1 MNTKEEIKNYY
12 LKEFSLFDG
21 EFNIIFNILD
31 INVEKM
37 IITVAVTKAGK
48 IFVTEY
54 DLKLDKEN
62 NLYFQYGVEY
72 TKVNVEDFEKIED

>member
-1 MNTKEEIKNYY
+1 MKTEEVRSYY

-21 EFNIIFNILD
+21 ENDIIFNILD
-31 INVEKM
+31 VDTEKM
-37 IITVAVTKAGK
+37 VITVAVTKMGK

-62 NLYFQYGVEY
+62 NLYFQYGVEF
-72 TKVNVEDFEKIED
+72 TKINVEDFETISD

>member
-1 MNTKEEIKNYY
+1 MKTEEARSYY

-21 EFNIIFNILD
+21 ENDIIFNILD
-31 INVEKM
+31 VNTEKM
-37 IITVAVTKAGK
+37 VITIAVTRMGK

-62 NLYFQYGVEY
+62 NLYFQYGVEF
-72 TKVNVEDFEKIED
+72 TKINVEDFETISD

>member
-1 MNTKEEIKNYY
+1 MKTEETRSYY

-21 EFNIIFNILD
+21 ENDIIFNILD
-31 INVEKM
+31 VNTEKM
-37 IITVAVTKAGK
+37 VITVAVTRMGK

-62 NLYFQYGVEY
+62 NLYFQYGVEF
-72 TKVNVEDFEKIED
+72 TKINVEDFETISD

>member
-1 MNTKEEIKNYY
+1 MKTEEVRSYY

-21 EFNIIFNILD
+21 ENDIIFNILD
-31 INVEKM
+31 VNTEKM
-37 IITVAVTKAGK
+37 IITIAVTKMGK

-62 NLYFQYGVEY
+62 NLYFQYGVEF
-72 TKVNVEDFEKIED
+72 TKINVEDFETISD

>member
-1 MNTKEEIKNYY
+1 MKTEEARSYY

-21 EFNIIFNILD
+21 ENDIIFNILD
-31 INVEKM
+31 VNTEKM
-37 IITVAVTKAGK
+37 VITVAVTKLGK

-62 NLYFQYGVEY
+62 NLYFQYGVEF
-72 TKVNVEDFEKIED
+72 TKINVEDFETISD

>member
-1 MNTKEEIKNYY
+1 MKTEEARSYY

-21 EFNIIFNILD
+21 ENDIIFNILD
-31 INVEKM
+31 VNTEKM
-37 IITVAVTKAGK
+37 IITIAVTKMGK

-62 NLYFQYGVEY
+62 NLYFQYGVEF
-72 TKVNVEDFEKIED
+72 TKINVEDFETISD

>member
-1 MNTKEEIKNYY
+1 MKTEEARSYY

-21 EFNIIFNILD
+21 ENDIIFNILD
-31 INVEKM
+31 VNTEKM
-37 IITVAVTKAGK
+37 VITVAVTKMGK

-62 NLYFQYGVEY
+62 NLYFQYGVEF
-72 TKVNVEDFEKIED
+72 TKINVEDFETISD

>member
-1 MNTKEEIKNYY
+1 MKTEEVRSYY

-21 EFNIIFNILD
+21 ENDIIFNILD
-31 INVEKM
+31 VNTEKM
-37 IITVAVTKAGK
+37 VITVAVTKMGK

-62 NLYFQYGVEY
+62 NLYFQYGVEF
-72 TKVNVEDFEKIED
+72 TKINVEDFETISD

>member
-1 MNTKEEIKNYY
+1 MKTEEARSNY

-21 EFNIIFNILD
+21 ENDIIFNILD
-31 INVEKM
+31 VNTEKM
-37 IITVAVTKAGK
+37 VITVAVTKMGK

-62 NLYFQYGVEY
+62 NLYFQYGVEF
-72 TKVNVEDFEKIED
+72 TKINVEDFETISD

>member
-21 EFNIIFNILD
+21 EFDIIFNILD

-48 IFVTEY
+48 IFVAEY

>member
-1 MNTKEEIKNYY
+1 MKTEEARSYY

-21 EFNIIFNILD
+21 ENDIIFNILD
-31 INVEKM
+31 VNTEKM
-37 IITVAVTKAGK
+37 IITIAVTKMGK

-62 NLYFQYGVEY
+62 NLYFQYSVEF
-72 TKVNVEDFEKIED
+72 TNINVEDFETISD

>member
-1 MNTKEEIKNYY
+1 MKTEEVRSYY

-21 EFNIIFNILD
+21 ENDIIFNILD
-31 INVEKM
+31 VNTEKM
-37 IITVAVTKAGK
+37 IITVAVTKMGK

-62 NLYFQYGVEY
+62 NLYFQYGVEF
-72 TKVNVEDFEKIED
+72 TKINVEDFETISD